1 VESVLRQLGA
11 EVASKISKDVTH
23 VVFKDG
29 KKRTHDVAVRRQLYL
44 VSVSWVVK

>member
-1 VESVLRQLGA
+1 MESVLRQMGA

-29 KKRTHDVAVRRQLYL
+29 KKRTRDMALRKQLHF
-44 VSVSWVVK
+44 VSVLWVVK